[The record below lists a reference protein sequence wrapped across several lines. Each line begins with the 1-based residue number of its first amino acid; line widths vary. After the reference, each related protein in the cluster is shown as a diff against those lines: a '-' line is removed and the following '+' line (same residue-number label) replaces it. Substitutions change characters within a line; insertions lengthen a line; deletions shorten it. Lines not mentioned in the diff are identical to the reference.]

1 MSDLGTAGSAAEG
14 GQRAVVDE
22 AWVVRRAGELLS
34 EGDPRHAREI
44 VRDALDAFGRQ
55 AELLWILAD
64 AEFAAGDL
72 IAGREYLDEALAAG
86 QGDPA
91 SVARQ
96 IRTLRDAGFWRE
108 ALSAVQAVPGELRED
123 PLVRAESGNFY
134 RACLCSA
141 HAVISYGMVRGL
153 PRPSRMARRSCWLRS
168 GGPFGR
174 LRRKVRA
181 WEEMSLQD
189 LWYPPGYIAS
199 ISAVDG
205 LDDRQVQRVRAQLET
220 SEYRYTRRWY
230 GWLALHRAGYRLIPL
245 AVIPVWLVLLAVISL
260 AGFATGPAEVAG
272 FAAVAAVVA
281 TIPVIA
287 VVRVILWPTGQYRL
301 EYSLRAVTIFL
312 FVVVAAEAAAGEGYA
327 SHVFPSA
334 GFPAAAVLGLVV
346 IPAAVACLAIAWAPV
361 AVLQVRWYRRMRRQ
375 DVLLSVIDRLL
386 SVLHDL
392 RSVRIYRGM
401 DVRLLNCRR
410 LEDAAR
416 CLTRDLLPHSVAS
429 YLGAGEWLA
438 RRAAGWAAAIH
449 HMQRQIVAPVPGS
462 QGKLE
467 AFLTHEIRCFVTGD
481 LGALGWREPPP
492 QPSRRTTLRQQAVS
506 VARVTVVAA
515 LPLIVVLAAQPFVHA
530 SSPLFNWARIAT
542 AIWALL
548 YVLLSIDPTMRDKIG
563 AARDLASLT
572 QTAPG
577 PASRDLQQ

>member
-14 GQRAVVDE
+14 GQRAVDE

-44 VRDALDAFGRQ
+44 VRDALDSFGRQ
-55 AELLWILAD
+55 AELLWILAE

-72 IAGREYLDEALAAG
+72 IAGREYLDEALAAC

-96 IRTLRDAGFWRE
+96 IRTLCDAGFWRE

-189 LWYPPGYIAS
+189 LRYPPGYIAS

-205 LDDRQVQRVRAQLET
+205 RD
-220 SEYRYTRRWY
+220 YRYTRRWY

-245 AVIPVWLVLLAVISL
+245 AVIPVWLVLLAVVSL
-260 AGFATGPAEVAG
+260 AGFATDPAGVAG

-287 VVRVILWPTGQYRL
+287 AVRMILWPTGQYRL
-301 EYSLRAVTIFL
+301 EFSLRAVTIFL
-312 FVVVAAEAAAGEGYA
+312 FVVMAAEAAAGEGYA
-327 SHVFPSA
+327 RHVFPSA
-334 GFPAAAVLGLVV
+334 GFPAAVVLGLVV

-375 DVLLSVIDRLL
+375 DVLLLVIDRLL

-392 RSVRIYRGM
+392 RSVRIHRGM
-401 DVRLLNCRR
+401 DERLLNCRR
-410 LEDAAR
+410 LEYAAR

-449 HMQRQIVAPVPGS
+449 HMQRQIVAPIPRGQS
-462 QGKLE
+462 KLE
-467 AFLTHEIRCFVTGD
+467 AFLTHEIRCLVTGD
-481 LGALGWREPPP
+481 LGALAWREPPP
-492 QPSRRTTLRQQAVS
+492 QPSRRTTLRQQAIS

-515 LPLIVVLAAQPFVHA
+515 LPLIAVLAVQPFVHA

-572 QTAPG
+572 QTAPR